1 MVRQLGAGAY
11 TYLPLGFRV
20 LTKVVRLI
28 REEMDAAGALEL
40 LMPALQPIEL
50 WKESGRYET
59 FGDLLMQLKTSNDQ
73 HFALGPT
80 HEEVVTDLVRDLV
93 RSYKQLPIT
102 LYQIQTKFRDE
113 PRPRFGILR
122 TREFLMKDAYSFD
135 ANIEQLNDSYEAMFE
150 AYCRIFDR
158 CGIPYVIVEA
168 ESGPIGGDSSHEFMV
183 PCSTG
188 EDKVIQCP
196 KCGYAANQ
204 DRAEV
209 GGHAPPTAPPAAD
222 APPYQAVQTPGKRT

>member
-1 MVRQLGAGAY
+1 MRWSQAMIPTQKETPADAVAPSHRLLLRAGMIRQLGAGAY
-11 TYLPLGFRV
+11 SYLPLGFRV
-20 LTKVVRLI
+20 LNKVVAII
-28 REEMDAAGALEL
+28 REEMDAAGAQEL

-50 WKESGRYET
+50 WKESTRYET
-59 FGDLLMQLKTSNDQ
+59 FGELLMQLEISGGARM
-73 HFALGPT
+73 ALGPT
-80 HEEVVTDLVRDLV
+80 HEEVVTDIARGLI
-93 RSYKQLPIT
+93 RSYKQLPVT

-135 ANIEQLNDSYEAMFE
+135 LDVEQLNGSYDAMYE

-183 PCSTG
+183 PSTTG
-188 EDKVIQCP
+188 EDSVIQCHN
-196 KCGYAANQ
+196 CG
-204 DRAEV
+204 
-209 GGHAPPTAPPAAD
+209 
-222 APPYQAVQTPGKRT
+222 

>member
-59 FGDLLMQLKTSNDQ
+59 FGDLLMQLKTSNEQ

-80 HEEVVTDLVRDLV
+80 HEEVVTDLVRALV

-135 ANIEQLNDSYEAMFE
+135 AGVDQLGASYDAMYE

-158 CGIPYVIVEA
+158 CGFPYVVVEA

-183 PCSTG
+183 PSTTG
-188 EDKVIQCP
+188 EDVVIQCAR
-196 KCGYAANQ
+196 CGYAANRE
-204 DRAEV
+204 RAEI
-209 GGHAPPTAPPAAD
+209 GSTSTPPPPPHPPAPPPPPPAPP
-222 APPYQAVQTPGKRT
+222 